1 MITGLGS
8 KDFTMLGVNNTGIH
22 PNDQARAIFDLFDEE
37 ICITQSVNPL
47 ECKNQYE

>member
-1 MITGLGS
+1 MITDLGS
-8 KDFTMLGVNNTGIH
+8 KDFTMLGVINSGIY

-37 ICITQSVNPL
+37 ISITQSADPL